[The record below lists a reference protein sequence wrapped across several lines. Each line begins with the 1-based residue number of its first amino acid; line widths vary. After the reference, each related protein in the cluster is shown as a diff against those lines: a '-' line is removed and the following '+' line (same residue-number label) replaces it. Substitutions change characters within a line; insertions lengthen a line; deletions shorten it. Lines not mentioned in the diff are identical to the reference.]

1 VLDIR
6 RQALEQAKDRSET
19 GGAPRKRATLAFL
32 RDICQTSSMRT
43 THALVQLAAALMA
56 APEDRHWGYQ
66 LSKASGVRSGA
77 MYPRL
82 TSMLEEGWLSDGW
95 ETQKEASGRPPRR
108 YYRLTEKGK
117 VELGAI
123 LARAQQDQRFRG
135 LNLGFA

>member
-1 VLDIR
+1 
-6 RQALEQAKDRSET
+6 
-19 GGAPRKRATLAFL
+19 
-32 RDICQTSSMRT
+32 MRT

-82 TSMLEEGWLSDGW
+82 TSMLEAGWLSDGW
-95 ETQKEASGRPPRR
+95 ETQGEAGGRPPRR
-108 YYRLTEKGK
+108 YYQLTDRGK

-123 LARAQQDQRFRG
+123 LVRAQQDQRFRG
-135 LNLGFA
+135 LNLGLA

>member
-1 VLDIR
+1 
-6 RQALEQAKDRSET
+6 
-19 GGAPRKRATLAFL
+19 
-32 RDICQTSSMRT
+32 MRT

-95 ETQKEASGRPPRR
+95 ETREEAGGRPPRR
-108 YYRLTEKGK
+108 YYRLTEQGK